1 MPEWTMKNFA
11 DIEDRSP
18 DGVDMEWHFARKELG
33 FEQIGVSRFT
43 FEPGVRF
50 PFAHRHREQEEAYVV
65 VAGSGRAK
73 VGDDIVELTRW
84 DVIRVPPE
92 LGRQFEAGP
101 DGLELICVGGRGPRV
116 ATASRSRASGT
127 RPAEAARAGRR
138 RSARCR
144 PAPRRGCPCR

>member
-18 DGVDMEWHFARKELG
+18 DDVDMEWHFARKELG

-43 FEPGVRF
+43 FEPDVRF

-73 VGDDIVELTRW
+73 LGDDIVELTQW
-84 DVIRVPPE
+84 DVIRVPP
-92 LGRQFEAGP
+92 LGRPPVRGGARRAGAH
-101 DGLELICVGGRGPRV
+101 LRR
-116 ATASRSRASGT
+116 RA
-127 RPAEAARAGRR
+127 AARGR
-138 RSARCR
+138 
-144 PAPRRGCPCR
+144 